1 MKILIFGLNYAPELI
16 GTGKYTGE
24 LGAWLSEHNHD
35 VRVICAP
42 PYYPDWNVNAGYR
55 AWCYRSEVI
64 NGVKIF
70 RCPLFVPKKPNVFL
84 RLVHLIS
91 FSISSLPLLFIHIF
105 WKPSIVITIEPT
117 VFCAPGT
124 LFLSKLSGAK
134 SLLHIQDFE
143 LDAMLKLEM
152 GRHGFFTGLGYKIE
166 SWIMR
171 RFDAISTIS
180 NSMVESAK
188 KKLNGKNNPVFYFPN
203 WVDIDFIKPGM
214 DDSFY
219 RQKWGISAAK
229 KVVIYSGNLGEKQGL
244 EMVIEAA
251 SKLSETENV
260 VFLFIGSGAVKDR
273 LVALARQL
281 NLTNVI
287 FHPIQPYQQL
297 PALMALGDIFLV
309 VQKKGVADAVLPSKL
324 TTILA
329 AGKNALITAEKE
341 TELGILCE
349 KTPGIA
355 RLVVPEDIDNFVR
368 VLKDMLQEIDL
379 NKTNI
384 NLIARKYA
392 EDFLSKEEALGKF
405 AENLDLLGTGNLY
418 KSNH

>member
-42 PYYPDWNVNAGYR
+42 PYYPDWNVSAGYR
-55 AWCYRSEVI
+55 AWRYLSEVE

-70 RCPLFVPKKPNVFL
+70 RCPLYVPKKPNVFL

-91 FSISSLPLLFIHIF
+91 FSVSSMPLLFIHIF
-105 WKPSIVITIEPT
+105 WKPDIVITIEPT
-117 VFCAPGT
+117 MFCAPGT
-124 LFLSKLSGAK
+124 LLLAKLSGAK

-152 GRHGFFTGLGYKIE
+152 GRHGFFTSFGYKIE

-180 NSMVESAK
+180 NSMVESAR

-203 WVDIDFIKPGM
+203 WVDINFIKAGM

-219 RQKWGISAAK
+219 RQKWEISTDK

-244 EMVIEAA
+244 EIVIEAA
-251 SKLSETENV
+251 SQLSETENV
-260 VFLFIGSGAVKDR
+260 VFLIIGSGAVKDR

-329 AGKNALITAEKE
+329 AGKNTLITAEKE

-349 KTPGIA
+349 KNPGIA
-355 RLVVPEDIDNFVR
+355 KLVIPEDIENFVC
-368 VLKDMLQEIDL
+368 VLKDMLQEVDF
-379 NKTNI
+379 NKTSI

-392 EDFLSKEEALGKF
+392 EDFLGKEEALGRF
-405 AENLDLLGTGNLY
+405 AENLNLLAAGNLY
-418 KSNH
+418 ESNH